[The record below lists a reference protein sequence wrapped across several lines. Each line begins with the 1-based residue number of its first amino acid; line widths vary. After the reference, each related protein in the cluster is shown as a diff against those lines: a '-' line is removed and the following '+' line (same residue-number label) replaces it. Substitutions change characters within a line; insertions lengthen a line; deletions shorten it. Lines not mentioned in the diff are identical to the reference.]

1 MCCIRFFLSEKVH
14 LWIVNAHSPE
24 NKFFSPEKKGI
35 YNKIFHFLPGGNPLK
50 PASGPE
56 KKQIN
61 LFSPLKWALPGAVL
75 E

>member
-1 MCCIRFFLSEKVH
+1 MCCKRVFLSEKVH
-14 LWIVNAHSPE
+14 LWIVNSHSPE
-24 NKFFSPEKKGI
+24 VFLTRKKGI

-56 KKQIN
+56 KKKQIN